1 MRLPPLT
8 RVTPGIATVL
18 LVVSLAF
25 PSTVHAEAKSTGGE
39 AAGDFTLRSLDGGN
53 ISLSDFLGKNVIL
66 VNFWATWCAPCL
78 KELPKLQ
85 ELQDE
90 LGARGF
96 TVISISVDEA
106 KDEAKVKALVKR
118 LRYKP
123 TVLLDVDTR
132 VVNTYNPRKD
142 MPWTMIIG
150 KDKLIHHKKKGFTDG
165 DEKKLKEWIEGLL

>member
-1 MRLPPLT
+1 MRLSPLT
-8 RVTPGIATVL
+8 PIPTGIVTT
-18 LVVSLAF
+18 LVVLSLLLS
-25 PSTVHAEAKSTGGE
+25 PSVRADEKGAGGE
-39 AAGDFTLRSLDGGN
+39 QAGDFTLRNLEGGN
-53 ISLSDFLGKNVIL
+53 TSLSDFLGKNVIL

-85 ELQDE
+85 QLQDE
-90 LGARGF
+90 LGERGLA
-96 TVISISVDEA
+96 VLSISVDEA

-150 KDKLIHHKKKGFTDG
+150 KDKQIHHKKKGFTDG
-165 DEKKLKEWIEGLL
+165 DEKKLKEWIEELL